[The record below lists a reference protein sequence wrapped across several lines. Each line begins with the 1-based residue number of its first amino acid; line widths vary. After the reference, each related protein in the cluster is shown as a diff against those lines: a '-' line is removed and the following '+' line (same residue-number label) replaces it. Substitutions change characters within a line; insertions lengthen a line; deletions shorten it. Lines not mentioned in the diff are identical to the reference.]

1 MCFYPPVFP
10 NRCSSC
16 LDCQLPPRPLGF
28 FFCLSSDSGIL
39 HLGRLLCFSTMSTT
53 GLWYT
58 AEACL
63 PSAPDPEA
71 GGLPRENGESSSVGM
86 FMAVPGSLS
95 SAWRCFFLVAWSLFS
110 WLWLRV
116 KIYLVAL
123 FFARSEEKPWERI
136 ILSWDDASSRQFE
149 KGNGQH
155 VGYWT
160 SITQKK
166 AYPCFSYFL
175 SFTAFIEV
183 GGRAYTVWSSSSF
196 SAPPT
201 SY

>member
-1 MCFYPPVFP
+1 MFLSPGFSQPLLIL
-10 NRCSSC
+10 SG
-16 LDCQLPPRPLGF
+16 LPATPTPFGVLFLPFLWFRHPAPGKAAL
-28 FFCLSSDSGIL
+28 LL
-39 HLGRLLCFSTMSTT
+39 HYEHHWSLIHCWG
-53 GLWYT
+53 
-58 AEACL
+58 L
-63 PSAPDPEA
+63 PSFCPDPEA
-71 GGLPRENGESSSVGM
+71 GGLPRKNGESSSVGM

-110 WLWLRV
+110 WLWLSV

-123 FFARSEEKPWERI
+123 FFTRSEENPWERI

-160 SITQKK
+160 SITQK

-175 SFTAFIEV
+175 SFTTFIEA